1 MNALSTSSSFAKLAF
16 KPSLTHPLS
25 THNHRGR
32 ALRSLASVPRCDFSP
47 GARVRVA
54 KSVMVYHVAKFK
66 QGLDLQGLEG
76 TVQEDTRQYKGMQLS
91 SNLPWKVQLETE
103 GPDGKALKIIAH
115 LVRRI
120 RNDNRHSVF
129 GGVILK
135 N

>member
-1 MNALSTSSSFAKLAF
+1 
-16 KPSLTHPLS
+16 
-25 THNHRGR
+25 
-32 ALRSLASVPRCDFSP
+32 
-47 GARVRVA
+47 
-54 KSVMVYHVAKFK
+54 MVYHVAKFK